1 MVGSRRRW
9 TPQGSNK
16 LPEVHSGMRIVR
28 LIPLIAM
35 SLLVAGCGSLLKV
48 SCAKPEDFAKV
59 EDNQP
64 LKIPP
69 GFDAPDTRSA
79 LTIPPLETPEV
90 PRPADSPCL
99 DTPPK
104 FNPAPPRRPQ
114 A

>member
-1 MVGSRRRW
+1 MRNLRL
-9 TPQGSNK
+9 
-16 LPEVHSGMRIVR
+16 LP
-28 LIPLIAM
+28 LLAAA
-35 SLLVAGCGSLLKV
+35 LLVGGCGTMFST
-48 SCAKPEDFAKV
+48 SCAKPEDFANV
-59 EDNQP
+59 EDKPP

-79 LTIPPLETPEV
+79 LTIPPLETPEA

>member
-1 MVGSRRRW
+1 
-9 TPQGSNK
+9 
-16 LPEVHSGMRIVR
+16 MRSVR
-28 LIPLIAM
+28 LL
-35 SLLVAGCGSLLKV
+35 SLLAAFLTVAGCGSVFKV
-48 SCAKPEDFAKV
+48 SCAKPEDFGKV
-59 EDNQP
+59 EDNPP

-79 LTIPPLETPEV
+79 LTIPPLESPEV
-90 PRPADSPCL
+90 PRPADAPCL

>member
-1 MVGSRRRW
+1 
-9 TPQGSNK
+9 
-16 LPEVHSGMRIVR
+16 MRSTR
-28 LIPLIAM
+28 FIPLLATCLMI
-35 SLLVAGCGSLLKV
+35 SGCGGFFKV
-48 SCAKPEDFAKV
+48 SCAKPDDFAKV
-59 EDNQP
+59 EDGAP

-90 PRPADSPCL
+90 PRPADAPCL

-104 FNPAPPRRPQ
+104 FNPAPARRPE

>member
-1 MVGSRRRW
+1 MVGYLQRW
-9 TPQGSNK
+9 TLQGSSRV
-16 LPEVHSGMRIVR
+16 PEGLRVMRSVR
-28 LIPLIAM
+28 LL
-35 SLLVAGCGSLLKV
+35 SLLAVFMAVSGCGSLIKLN
-48 SCAKPEDFAKV
+48 CAKPEDFANV
-59 EDNQP
+59 EDKAP

-69 GFDAPDTRSA
+69 GSDAPDTRSA